1 MHSIKWR
8 RFLFASVVVLLLV
21 VAACAQEEPAGDESE
36 GDGGGAVEAK
46 APGRAV
52 EFVVTTSP
60 GGGSD
65 VYARRMASI
74 IEELDLST
82 VPWVVVNQEGGSGAV
97 AMQYL
102 HSKVGAS
109 NAVLITLNSVFTTP
123 QLQDLPFASI
133 SEDFTPIA
141 SMALDAFALWANT
154 DTWETYE
161 EFEAEAKQ
169 RSLTAAG
176 TGARQEDEVLLNLLV
191 RAAGLKKVRYVPQEG
206 GGDVAAQLA
215 GGHVDFSLNNPS
227 EGLPHYPDRLR
238 PLVVFTPE
246 RMDAWPDVPTFEE
259 VGLDAP
265 ELDYR
270 QVRGI
275 VGAPGMPEENQLWFE
290 DIFRQVFES
299 DQWQDAL
306 EEELLFGE
314 FLVGDEFGD
323 LLREYDELH
332 TELMIDIGWVEED

>member
-1 MHSIKWR
+1 MHSIKKWR
-8 RFLFASVVVLLLV
+8 RVLFATFVVLLLV
-21 VAACAQEEPAGDESE
+21 AAACAEEEPAG
-36 GDGGGAVEAK
+36 GGTAADGEVEAE

-65 VYARRMASI
+65 VYARRMTSI
-74 IEELDLST
+74 VENLDISP

-97 AMQYL
+97 GMQYL
-102 HSKVGAS
+102 HSKVGES

-141 SMALDAFALWANT
+141 SMALDTFFLWVNA

-169 RSLTAAG
+169 RSMTAAG
-176 TGARQEDEVLLNLLV
+176 TGARQEDEVLINLLT
-191 RAAGLKKVRYVPQEG
+191 RAAGLKKVRYLPQEG

-215 GGHVDFSLNNPS
+215 GGHVDFSVNNPS

-246 RMDAWPDVPTFEE
+246 RNDELPDVPTFEE
-259 VGLDAP
+259 AGIDCP
-265 ELDYR
+265 ECDYR

-275 VGAPGMPEENQLWFE
+275 VGAPGMPEENVLWFE
-290 DIFRQVFES
+290 DMFRQIFES

-306 EEELLFGE
+306 EEELLIGE
-314 FLVGDEFGD
+314 YLVGDEFGD
-323 LLREYDELH
+323 LLTEYDELH
-332 TELMIDIGWVEED
+332 TELMTEIGWVEEE

>member
-1 MHSIKWR
+1 MYRKWR
-8 RFLFASVVVLLLV
+8 TFVVAGFAFMLLV
-21 VAACAQEEPAGDESE
+21 AAACAEEEPTGEDTEAAGGE
-36 GDGGGAVEAK
+36 VEAE

-65 VYARRMASI
+65 VYARRMTSI
-74 IEELDLST
+74 IENLDLSE
-82 VPWVVVNQEGGSGAV
+82 VPWVVVNKDGGSGAV
-97 AMQYL
+97 GMQYL
-102 HSKVGAS
+102 HAKVGES

-123 QLQDLPFASI
+123 QLQELPFASI

-141 SMALDAFALWANT
+141 SMALDTFALWVHT
-154 DTWETYE
+154 GTWETYE
-161 EFEAEAKQ
+161 EFAAEAKERQ
-169 RSLTAAG
+169 MTVAG
-176 TGARQEDEVLLNLLV
+176 TGAKQEDEVLMNLLT
-191 RAAGLKKVRYVPQEG
+191 RAAGFKPMKYLPQEG

-215 GGHVDFSLNNPS
+215 GGHVDLTFNNPS
-227 EGLPHYPDRLR
+227 EALPHHPDRLV

-246 RMDAWPDVPTFEE
+246 RWDEFPDTPTFEE

-275 VGAPGMPEENQLWFE
+275 VGAPGMPEANVLWFE

-299 DQWQDAL
+299 DEWQSAL
-306 EEELLFGE
+306 EEELLIGN
-314 FLVGDEFGD
+314 FLVGDEFGEF
-323 LLREYDELH
+323 LTEYDELH
-332 TELMIDIGWVEED
+332 TDLMTDIGWVEE

>member
-1 MHSIKWR
+1 MHSIKRR
-8 RFLFASVVVLLLV
+8 RFLFASFVVLLLV
-21 VAACAQEEPAGDESE
+21 VAACAEEEPTGERTAAGGE
-36 GDGGGAVEAK
+36 VEAE

-74 IEELDLST
+74 VENLDLSP
-82 VPWVVVNQEGGSGAV
+82 VPWVVVNKEGGSGAV
-97 AMQYL
+97 GMQYL
-102 HSKVGAS
+102 HSKIGES

-123 QLQDLPFASI
+123 QLQELPFASI

-141 SMALDAFALWANT
+141 AMALDTFAVWVNA
-154 DTWETYE
+154 DTWETYD
-161 EFEAEAKQ
+161 EFAAEAKE

-176 TGARQEDEVLLNLLV
+176 TGAKQEDEVLMNLVV
-191 RAAGLKKVRYVPQEG
+191 RAAGFKPMRYLPQEG

-215 GGHVDFSLNNPS
+215 GGHVDLTFNNPS
-227 EGLPHYPDRLR
+227 EALPHVPDRLR

-246 RMDAWPDVPTFEE
+246 RWDEFPDVPTFEE

-275 VGAPGMPEENQLWFE
+275 VGAPGMPEENQLWFQ

-299 DQWQDAL
+299 DEWQDAL
-306 EEELLFGE
+306 EEELLIGDFR
-314 FLVGDEFGD
+314 VGDEFGEM
-323 LLREYDELH
+323 LSEYDELH
-332 TELMIDIGWVEED
+332 TDLMIDIGWAEED

>member
-1 MHSIKWR
+1 MHSIKRR
-8 RFLFASVVVLLLV
+8 RFLFASFVVLLLV
-21 VAACAQEEPAGDESE
+21 AAACAQEEPAGDEA
-36 GDGGGAVEAK
+36 GAAGGEVEAQ

-65 VYARRMASI
+65 VYARRMTSI
-74 IEELDLST
+74 VEQLDLSP

-97 AMQYL
+97 GMQYL

-141 SMALDAFALWANT
+141 SMALDTFALWVNA
-154 DTWETYE
+154 DTWESYE
-161 EFEAEAKQ
+161 EFEAEAKE

-176 TGARQEDEVLLNLLV
+176 TGARQEDEVLLNLLT
-191 RAAGLKKVRYVPQEG
+191 RAAGLRNIRYVPQEG

-215 GGHVDFSLNNPS
+215 GGHVDLSVNNPS
-227 EGLPHYPDRLR
+227 EALPHYPDRLR

-246 RMDAWPDVPTFEE
+246 RMDAWPEVPTFEE

-275 VGAPGMPEENQLWFE
+275 VGAPGMPEENVLWFQ
-290 DIFRQVFES
+290 DIFRQIFES
-299 DQWQDAL
+299 DEWQKAL
-306 EEELLFGE
+306 EEELLIGE

-332 TELMIDIGWVEED
+332 TDLMLDIGWVEEE

>member
-1 MHSIKWR
+1 MHKKWR
-8 RFLFASVVVLLLV
+8 TFVVAGFAFMLLV
-21 VAACAQEEPAGDESE
+21 AAACSEEEPTGGDTEAAG
-36 GDGGGAVEAK
+36 GEAEAE

-65 VYARRMASI
+65 VYARRMTSI
-74 IEELDLST
+74 IEQLDLSE
-82 VPWVVVNQEGGSGAV
+82 VPWVVVNKDGGSGAV
-97 AMQYL
+97 GMQYL
-102 HSKVGAS
+102 HSKVGEN

-123 QLQDLPFASI
+123 QLQELPFASI

-141 SMALDAFALWANT
+141 SMALDTFALWVHA

-161 EFEAEAKQ
+161 EFAAEAKE

-176 TGARQEDEVLLNLLV
+176 TGAKQEDEVLMNLFV
-191 RAAGLKKVRYVPQEG
+191 RAGGFKPMKYLPQEG

-215 GGHVDFSLNNPS
+215 GGHVDLTFNNPS
-227 EGLPHYPDRLR
+227 EALPHVPDRLR

-246 RMDAWPDVPTFEE
+246 RWEEFPDVPTFEE

-275 VGAPGMPEENQLWFE
+275 VGAPGMPEENLLWFE

-299 DQWQDAL
+299 DEWQSAL
-306 EEELLFGE
+306 EEELLIGN
-314 FLVGDEFGD
+314 FLVGDEFGEF
-323 LLREYDELH
+323 LTEYDELH
-332 TELMIDIGWVEED
+332 TDLMIDIGWVEE

>member
-1 MHSIKWR
+1 MHSINWR
-8 RFLFASVVVLLLV
+8 RFLFASFVVLLLV
-21 VAACAQEEPAGDESE
+21 AAACAEEEPAGD
-36 GDGGGAVEAK
+36 GAGAGGGSGEPE

-65 VYARRMASI
+65 VYARRMTSI
-74 IEELDLST
+74 IEQLDLSP

-97 AMQYL
+97 GMQYL
-102 HSKVGAS
+102 HSKIGEA

-123 QLQDLPFASI
+123 QLQELPFASI

-141 SMALDAFALWANT
+141 SMALDTFALWVNA

-161 EFEAEAKQ
+161 EFAAEAKE
-169 RSLTAAG
+169 RSMTVAG
-176 TGARQEDEVLLNLLV
+176 TGAKQEDEVLMNLLV
-191 RAAGLKKVRYVPQEG
+191 RAAGFKQMKYLPQEG

-215 GGHVDFSLNNPS
+215 GGHVDLTLNNPS
-227 EGLPHYPDRLR
+227 EALPHYPDRLR

-246 RMDAWPDVPTFEE
+246 RWEEFADTPTFEE

-275 VGAPGMPEENQLWFE
+275 VGAPGMPEENRLWFE
-290 DIFRQVFES
+290 DIFRKVFES
-299 DQWQDAL
+299 DEWQSAL
-306 EEELLFGE
+306 EEELLIGE
-314 FLVGDEFGD
+314 YIVGDEFGEM
-323 LLREYDELH
+323 LREYDQLH
-332 TELMIDIGWVEED
+332 TDLMTEIGWVEED

>member
-8 RFLFASVVVLLLV
+8 RFLFASFVVLLLV
-21 VAACAQEEPAGDESE
+21 AAACAEEEPAGEE
-36 GDGGGAVEAK
+36 AGAAGGAVEPK

-65 VYARRMASI
+65 VYARRMTSI
-74 IEELDLST
+74 VENLDLSP
-82 VPWVVVNQEGGSGAV
+82 VPWVVINQEGGSGAV
-97 AMQYL
+97 GMQFL
-102 HSKVGAS
+102 HSKVGAT

-123 QLQDLPFASI
+123 QIQELPFKSI

-141 SMALDAFALWANT
+141 SMALDTFALWVNA

-161 EFEAEAKQ
+161 EFAAEAKK
-169 RSLTAAG
+169 RSMTVAG
-176 TGARQEDEVLLNLLV
+176 TGAKQEDEVLMNLLTK
-191 RAAGLKKVRYVPQEG
+191 AAGFKPMKYLPQEG

-215 GGHVDFSLNNPS
+215 GGHVDLTFNNPS
-227 EGLPHYPDRLR
+227 EALPHVPDRLR

-246 RMDAWPDVPTFEE
+246 RFEEFPDVPTFEE

-275 VGAPGMPEENQLWFE
+275 VGAPGMPEENRLWFE
-290 DIFRQVFES
+290 DIFRKVFES
-299 DQWQDAL
+299 EEWQDAL
-306 EEELLFGE
+306 EEELLIGE
-314 FLVGDEFGD
+314 FLVGDEFGEF
-323 LLREYDELH
+323 LTEYDELH
-332 TELMIDIGWVEED
+332 TELMIDIGWVEG